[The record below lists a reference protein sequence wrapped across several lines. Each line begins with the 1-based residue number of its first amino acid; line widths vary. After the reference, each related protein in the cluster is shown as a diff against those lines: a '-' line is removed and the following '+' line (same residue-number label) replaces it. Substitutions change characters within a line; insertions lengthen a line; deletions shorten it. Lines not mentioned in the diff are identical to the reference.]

1 MNKDEFYFA
10 QLTDI
15 HIGQGLNPT
24 EAAANL
30 TWALTELEAYS
41 LRPEM
46 VLATADLVCAGKRS
60 ELQEYSELVAGCPIP
75 IYALPANHD
84 LWGESNEDAWLEYEE
99 VI

>member
-1 MNKDEFYFA
+1 MNKGTFYSA

-30 TWALTELEAYS
+30 AWALAELEAHS
-41 LRPEM
+41 PEPEM
-46 VLATADLVCAGKRS
+46 ILATADLVCAGKRS
-60 ELQEYSELVAGCPIP
+60 ELQEYSALVEGCPIP

-84 LWGESNEDAWLEYEE
+84 LWVAFSS
-99 VI
+99 